1 MSSAPVRELGHEATH
16 ITPLKPQF
24 RYSQK
29 TTIQSTLWDH
39 VTFSLD
45 RCLWWWII
53 KMKHW
58 WSLMWVCVGWW
69 SSSERPVVCNTMC
82 VCKRDHVCFVDKR
95 WVRLWPCVFRIHR
108 FPWQISKDKVRRV
121 LREAIKIWIDVTPL
135 TFTEVIN
142 QEADIVIDFAR

>member
-24 RYSQK
+24 RYSHK

-69 SSSERPVVCNTMC
+69 SSSERWSVIQCVYANVIMC
-82 VCKRDHVCFVDKR
+82 VLLINVEYDCGLVCSESIASRGRLVRIKWGEFYGKLSRFGLTSRPSPLLRSSTKR
-95 WVRLWPCVFRIHR
+95 P
-108 FPWQISKDKVRRV
+108 
-121 LREAIKIWIDVTPL
+121 T
-135 TFTEVIN
+135 
-142 QEADIVIDFAR
+142 